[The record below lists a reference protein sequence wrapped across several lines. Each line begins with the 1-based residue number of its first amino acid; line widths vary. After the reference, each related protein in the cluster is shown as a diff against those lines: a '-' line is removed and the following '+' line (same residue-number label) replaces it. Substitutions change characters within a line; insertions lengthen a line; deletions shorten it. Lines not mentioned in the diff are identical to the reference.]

1 MIGFYHQLC
10 GMGRATLP
18 LTDLKVKTAKTQK
31 KPYKVT
37 DGGGMYLLIQPN
49 GSKYWQYRFRI
60 HGKQGTYQIGT
71 YPDISLKKA
80 REEHQL
86 AREKVAEGIN
96 PKELKHARKVS
107 IERHE
112 HRFSYYYG
120 EWIKKQNLAS
130 STLSDLKQRVEKNLI
145 PFLDKKRIDEW
156 TTLDLLNIL
165 QQISDRGSRETAIRM
180 ASILRRVFNDVLLL
194 QIIDTNPA
202 YGLNELLPKPDPKLK
217 KNFAHIDN
225 EADLSRFLKALDQV
239 RPRQDYV
246 VRMALKLMP
255 MVFLRPG
262 NIRFLKWTYIS
273 FKDKTIV
280 IPASAM
286 KRNFEHTVPL
296 ATQAVAILKA
306 VQKLTG
312 EDEYVFNTSRGN
324 GKPMS
329 ENTTTKAIQTLV
341 DTDTGNPY
349 GKESMTSHGFRHTA
363 STLLNEKGYDPDVI
377 ELQMAHINKD
387 RIRATYN
394 KAQLMDQRI
403 KMMQEWADYLDE
415 LKVNY

>member
-1 MIGFYHQLC
+1 MVGFYHQLC

-202 YGLNELLPKPDPKLK
+202 NGLNELLPKPDPKLK

-225 EADLSRFLKALDQV
+225 EADLSRLLKALDQV
-239 RPRQDYV
+239 RPRHV
-246 VRMALKLMP
+246 NKHA
-255 MVFLRPG
+255 
-262 NIRFLKWTYIS
+262 
-273 FKDKTIV
+273 
-280 IPASAM
+280 
-286 KRNFEHTVPL
+286 
-296 ATQAVAILKA
+296 
-306 VQKLTG
+306 KLTH
-312 EDEYVFNTSRGN
+312 FRG
-324 GKPMS
+324 
-329 ENTTTKAIQTLV
+329 
-341 DTDTGNPY
+341 
-349 GKESMTSHGFRHTA
+349 
-363 STLLNEKGYDPDVI
+363 
-377 ELQMAHINKD
+377 
-387 RIRATYN
+387 
-394 KAQLMDQRI
+394 
-403 KMMQEWADYLDE
+403 
-415 LKVNY
+415 

>member
-1 MIGFYHQLC
+1 MTGFYHQLC
-10 GMGRATLP
+10 GIGWTTLP
-18 LTDLKVKTAKTQK
+18 LTDNKVKSAKPK
-31 KPYKVT
+31 AKPYKLT
-37 DGGGMYLLIQPN
+37 DGAGLYLLVKPN
-49 GSKYWQYRFRI
+49 GSTYWQYRFRI

-71 YPDISLKKA
+71 YPDVSLKKA
-80 REEHQL
+80 REEHLL

-96 PKELKHARKVS
+96 PKELKNARKVS
-107 IERHE
+107 IERDE
-112 HRFSYYYG
+112 HRFSYYYD
-120 EWIKKQNLAS
+120 EWIRKQNLAL
-130 STLSDLKQRVEKNLI
+130 STLGDLQQRVEKNLT
-145 PFLDKKRIDEW
+145 PFLDKKRINEW
-156 TTLDLLNIL
+156 TTLDLLKIL

-225 EADLSRFLKALDQV
+225 EADLSRLLKALDEV

-262 NIRFLKWTYIS
+262 NIRFLKWEYIS
-273 FKDKTIV
+273 FKDKNIV
-280 IPASAM
+280 IPALAM

-296 ATQAVAILKA
+296 AKQAVSILME
-306 VQKLTG
+306 VQELTG
-312 EDEYVFNTSRGN
+312 DDEYVFNTSRGN

-329 ENTTTKAIQTLV
+329 ENTTTKAIQTLI
-341 DTDTGNPY
+341 DPDTGNLY

-403 KMMQEWADYLDE
+403 KMMQEWADYLDS
-415 LKVNY
+415 LKAS